1 MYEFKMSNGWVG
13 LSMIIRRSS
22 EVGRNTL
29 SLFLL
34 RFSFDI
40 IPFPLPSSRAHNVID
55 KTSADFL
62 SAHSLVTHYRASAAI
77 SLEFP
82 TN

>member
-1 MYEFKMSNGWVG
+1 
-13 LSMIIRRSS
+13 MIIRRSS

-34 RFSFDI
+34 RFSLDI
-40 IPFPLPSSRAHNVID
+40 IPFPLPSSSCAHNVID